1 MFQPPRGTKDFL
13 PDEMHKR
20 NWVMDKIRNVFEVY
34 GFEPLGTPAFEN
46 WDLLKIKSG
55 EDAVNQ
61 IYYFKDKSDRELGLR
76 FEWTA
81 SLARVIAS
89 HREIAKPFKR
99 YAIGPCWR
107 YERPSEARRREFWQM
122 DIDIIGIKDPI
133 ADAEVLAC
141 AVDSLKRIGFEGF
154 KIKLNDRRVLSSF
167 IQLAGMD
174 VEKILDI
181 IRVID
186 KLNKIGRSG
195 VVKELLRIIPSKEMS
210 NNLLDFISLSGEPDD
225 VLGQS
230 KVLLKDIPEGVDAC
244 NDLLDIVK
252 YTNAFGFS
260 DYIDID
266 LSLARGLDYY
276 TGAVYEIQA
285 LGYEEWGSIAGGG
298 RYDEIIRLF
307 GGDDT
312 PACGVSLG
320 IERLVP
326 LLDIKGTFNNTR
338 LGIDVYIAAVSSGV
352 MKNVIQIAQ
361 KLRKEGV
368 ITALSYRSG
377 NLGRQIKYADNK
389 NIPYLIIV
397 GEREINENSVT
408 VRDMSSGKQ
417 TKVSIDEIVTY
428 FKQILSDLTT
438 ISL

>member
-1 MFQPPRGTKDFL
+1 MFHPPRGTKDFL
-13 PDEMHKR
+13 PDEMLKR
-20 NWVMDKIRNVFEVY
+20 NWVMDKIRDVFEVY

-55 EDAVNQ
+55 EDAINQ

-141 AVDSLKRIGFEGF
+141 AVDSLKQIGFEGF
-154 KIKLNDRRVLSSF
+154 KIKINDRRVLSSF
-167 IQLAGMD
+167 IKLVGMD
-174 VEKILDI
+174 TEKILDI

-186 KLNKIGRSG
+186 KLNKIGRTE
-195 VVKELLRIIPSKEMS
+195 VVKELLSIVPSKELA
-210 NNLLDFISLSGEPDD
+210 NQLLDLISISGEPND
-225 VLGQS
+225 VLNQV
-230 KVLLKDIPEGVDAC
+230 KILLKDIPKGIKAC
-244 NDLLDIVK
+244 NDLSDIIK
-252 YTNAFGFS
+252 YASVFGYS
-260 DYIDID
+260 EYIDID

-285 LGYEEWGSIAGGG
+285 LGYEDWGSIAGGG
-298 RYDEIIRLF
+298 RYDEIIELF
-307 GGDDT
+307 GGDET

-326 LLDIKGTFNNTR
+326 LLDKKGAFKKTR
-338 LGIDVYIAAVSSGV
+338 LGIDVYVAPVSVGV
-352 MKNVIQIAQ
+352 IKNAIQIAQ
-361 KLRKEGV
+361 KLRKNGV
-368 ITALSYRSG
+368 LTALSYRLG
-377 NLGRQIKYADNK
+377 NLGRQIKYADK
-389 NIPYLIIV
+389 KRIPYLIIV
-397 GEREINENSVT
+397 GEREIKENSVT

-417 TKVSIDEIVTY
+417 TKVFIDEIVTF
-428 FKQILSDLTT
+428 FKQK
-438 ISL
+438 